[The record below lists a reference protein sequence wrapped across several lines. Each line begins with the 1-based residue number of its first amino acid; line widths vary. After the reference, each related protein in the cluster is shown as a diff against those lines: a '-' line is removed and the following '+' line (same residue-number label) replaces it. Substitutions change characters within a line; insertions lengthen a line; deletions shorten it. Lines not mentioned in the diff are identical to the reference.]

1 MGLGPILNRIDSS
14 YNNAL
19 SVVRGEGAELPG
31 FSNLEKIPPPPGNQV
46 RQSTIANGRDA
57 SAVRNMVKWFLPE
70 AGIVE
75 MYINPKNIKY
85 NYKKHIGAPT
95 RTRGGFLLQ
104 YWGEEL
110 GTISINGTTGS
121 SGVEGINVLEDIYRS
136 EQVAMDALAL
146 ASEAARDRDSITNG
160 LLGNTLGSNTM
171 NQLLGNNLFDQINN
185 IVETGSINPDLPKPT
200 LASLAFQTEM
210 YWSGWVFRG
219 YFNTFDVTEGA
230 DNTGLF
236 DYNIQYTVTQK
247 RGLRLN
253 FMPWHR
259 SAVNGPSNSDPAFG
273 TPYSFGALRSPIPQP
288 QIEQQ
293 AISRLRRVARTV
305 DEALQSFRPI

>member
-146 ASEAARDRDSITNG
+146 ASEAARDRDSVTNG
-160 LLGNTLGSNTM
+160 LLGNIFGSNTM
-171 NQLLGNNLFDQINN
+171 SQLLGNNLFDQNAQRFVINYFEDTYQFLIGDHAYYFMDN
-185 IVETGSINPDLPKPT
+185 QLTGTFNWKKDPYLHENLLGSSTFK
-200 LASLAFQTEM
+200 TEQ
-210 YWSGWVFRG
+210 
-219 YFNTFDVTEGA
+219 N
-230 DNTGLF
+230 LF
-236 DYNIQYTVTQK
+236 KAI
-247 RGLRLN
+247 
-253 FMPWHR
+253 
-259 SAVNGPSNSDPAFG
+259 
-273 TPYSFGALRSPIPQP
+273 
-288 QIEQQ
+288 IEQFNNRMAQDRLVIEKKQ
-293 AISRLRRVARTV
+293 AL
-305 DEALQSFRPI
+305 